1 MQKVLID
8 AHTHTVASGH
18 AYSSLQEMAQ
28 AAADKGLQVLGITEH
43 GPTIKGT
50 CPLVYF
56 RNMFVVPRQMY
67 GVRILMGCEI
77 NILDTQG
84 TLDLDDEH
92 LDMLDIAIAGMHQK
106 CWKGGT
112 REENTQGLLKVIRH
126 PKIHII
132 SHPGDGTADLDFEPL
147 VLAAKE
153 SHTLLEINN
162 HSLAPQRKKPAARAN
177 NLEILRLCKK
187 HGVPTIL
194 GSDAHISFQIADYE
208 RLLPLLAETDFP
220 DELIMTCWPDQFFN
234 YLGISPKPETLNP
247 NPSALNS

>member
-43 GPTIKGT
+43 GPTIQGT

-92 LDMLDIAIAGMHQK
+92 LDFLDLAIAGVHLK

-112 REENTQGLLKVIRH
+112 KAENTQGLLKVIRH

-132 SHPGDGTADLDFEPL
+132 SHPGDGTAELDFEPL

-162 HSLAPQRKKPAARAN
+162 HSLAPQRKKPAARDN
-177 NLEILRLCKK
+177 NLELLRLCKK
-187 HGVPTIL
+187 YEVPTIL
-194 GSDAHISFQIADYE
+194 GSDAHISSQIADYD
-208 RLLPLLAETDFP
+208 RLIPLLAETDFP
-220 DELIMTCWPDQFFN
+220 DELLLNFWPDRFFE
-234 YLGISPKPETLNP
+234 YLGIPQLSTQ
-247 NPSALNS
+247 